1 MIFRDKVGTAIELIT
16 QKMRMKNGTKRR
28 KLARDVKHKNG
39 ILKSSDLNRIYMGL
53 DILERLTDNQIAF
66 EQSKLLSGDADVSKI
81 KRELIGYSS
90 ILEDLIR
97 RLKYGA
103 RDEAEIR
110 QRIES
115 LLPKTKIVQA
125 ARDGIILKQET
136 RREEINGEVIDKVYD
151 TAMTPNEVIS
161 ILFDYERELSIVQ
174 RRKIEDYMSLGLGM
188 AGILG
193 MLFDSRKSESKGRGK
208 AVAIGTVAITGI
220 NLIEQMFPDNSRDEA
235 WNIRKKTFRMRDDLL
250 ENESV
255 SSEAVSAEID
265 AIAKLTEQ
273 EQKIS
278 NAGENRELIFKICK
292 DILVAIIIGAYVNKT
307 VKVNE
312 SGKLEGKALASTLI
326 KIQSAKGI
334 SEKLVQFISSI
345 NGSKA
350 KGLELKNLTCQ
361 VQSILRQM
369 EEKVDPLIGAEKSFD
384 SLKIIDLDGKF
395 YPKRDYE
402 TGKILFSTRLVVPEF
417 SMKRGDVVL
426 LSGESGSGKST
437 FLRLLKRGDIN
448 NRNCIILDD
457 TETVDNLGSEYISF
471 RPSID
476 LGNETNVLFQITGKE
491 SISELDDTEKESVIR
506 ILHELKL
513 DFPDLLE
520 QLASK
525 KFMEFSTGQQR
536 RLALSK
542 LFYRIDDGTS
552 VIIVDEPVGNVENEL
567 IRSQLEMIKAY
578 AERKNV
584 MLLLTTHRL
593 DLVQDLVTKRYHI
606 NQEGV
611 LENIPVKTNEEKG
624 KDNER

>member
-1 MIFRDKVGTAIELIT
+1 
-16 QKMRMKNGTKRR
+16 MRMKNGTKRR

-312 SGKLEGKALASTLI
+312 SGKLDGKALASTLI

-350 KGLELKNLTCQ
+350 KGLELK
-361 VQSILRQM
+361 
-369 EEKVDPLIGAEKSFD
+369 
-384 SLKIIDLDGKF
+384 
-395 YPKRDYE
+395 
-402 TGKILFSTRLVVPEF
+402 
-417 SMKRGDVVL
+417 
-426 LSGESGSGKST
+426 
-437 FLRLLKRGDIN
+437 
-448 NRNCIILDD
+448 
-457 TETVDNLGSEYISF
+457 
-471 RPSID
+471 
-476 LGNETNVLFQITGKE
+476 
-491 SISELDDTEKESVIR
+491 
-506 ILHELKL
+506 
-513 DFPDLLE
+513 
-520 QLASK
+520 
-525 KFMEFSTGQQR
+525 
-536 RLALSK
+536 
-542 LFYRIDDGTS
+542 
-552 VIIVDEPVGNVENEL
+552 
-567 IRSQLEMIKAY
+567 
-578 AERKNV
+578 
-584 MLLLTTHRL
+584 
-593 DLVQDLVTKRYHI
+593 
-606 NQEGV
+606 
-611 LENIPVKTNEEKG
+611 
-624 KDNER
+624 